1 MEFYRMTT
9 LTNDAPNIVQN
20 TRIWDAVC
28 ETDPKYTKK
37 VNQRGGFTAID
48 AMSQIHMATKQF
60 GPIGIGW
67 GYDVELIF
75 PANNTIIAKVTLW
88 HGDRSNTVVQ
98 CGQKS
103 LGTSRVDEDAA
114 KKAVTDSVTKC
125 LSLLGFNADV
135 FLGKFDDSKYVEER
149 IAETQAPPARTSAD
163 IPFDEAAVSSED
175 RTWHLWVEDQIAGF
189 KDYTSMDDLRFWHET
204 QKPNLTQL
212 KAENAELHQ
221 KLSATLKLAKE
232 ELSK

>member
-1 MEFYRMTT
+1 MTT
-9 LTNDAPNIVQN
+9 LTNEAPDIAN

-48 AMSQIHMATKQF
+48 AQYQIYEATKMF

-67 GYDVELIF
+67 GFSYEFIF
-75 PANNTIIAKVTLW
+75 PPNDTIIANVTLW
-88 HGDRSNTVVQ
+88 HGDRANTVHQ

-103 LGTSRVDEDAA
+103 LGIDRTDHQKRIDEDAA
-114 KKAVTDSVTKC
+114 KKSITDGLTKC

-135 FLGKFDDSKYVEER
+135 FLGKFDDNKYVAQRELESK
-149 IAETQAPPARTSAD
+149 APPLHTSDD
-163 IPFDEAAVSSED
+163 IPFDDAAVSSED
-175 RTWHLWVEDQIAGF
+175 RTWHLWVDDQIAGF

-204 QKPNLTQL
+204 QKPNLNQL

-221 KLSATLKLAKE
+221 KLSATLKLAKQ